1 MRGLRVPIA
10 PLKKTTWQDKG
21 SASCCVKGHWD
32 EEIGSDSLSF
42 GLLSYCNVWTFDFQ
56 ALWLMIIL
64 SWSTWRKCVN
74 STQFQFHSSELR
86 SNSWLWL
93 LLAIKCKHF
102 FHVLQLFFL
111 SGCQRQGKA
120 TPGLAVEVNKKKLS
134 PFKSDGM
141 AKVAKSSW
149 IGNLRAQKR
158 VISWG
163 TLITILTWTWS
174 HDNLYDLTIKS
185 DQIGL

>member
-1 MRGLRVPIA
+1 M
-10 PLKKTTWQDKG
+10 
-21 SASCCVKGHWD
+21 
-32 EEIGSDSLSF
+32 GSDSF
-42 GLLSYCNVWTFDFQ
+42 GALSYCNVWTFDFQ
-56 ALWLMIIL
+56 ALWLMIML
-64 SWSTWRKCVN
+64 SWSTWRKRVN

-86 SNSWLWL
+86 VTLDFDCSWPSS
-93 LLAIKCKHF
+93 ASTSSMCCNFSFSRDARDMKK
-102 FHVLQLFFL
+102 QL
-111 SGCQRQGKA
+111 
-120 TPGLAVEVNKKKLS
+120 LAVEVNKKKLS